1 MERASDFNTKSSI
14 GKFVQK
20 AGFKNLKTINF
31 QRYNLDNHITWF
43 LKDRPAGQKSPLI
56 KTNKKTK
63 LYYEK
68 FLIKNNLTDTLITAA
83 KKR

>member
-1 MERASDFNTKSSI
+1 MHTKSSI

-31 QRYNLDNHITWF
+31 QRYNLDNHIAV
-43 LKDRPAGQKSPLI
+43 LKGIGWSRSPLI

-68 FLIKNNLTDTLITAA
+68 FLIKNNLTDTLILAA
-83 KKR
+83 KKDDRVN